1 MEVHHPLHRKRHQM
15 ILTCFDH
22 FDLYFSDLF
31 TFVDLSHVQMC
42 QIRVQMTSKSFP
54 IPHVLP
60 PPWGPGALGPCLSR
74 ISPPRW
80 VQHGGSFHLRR
91 TRCPRS
97 LTRRRVVGRTPPPCH
112 GKVSPVE
119 TNGLSAVYG
128 PFVWSPGA
136 LGRILWRTFRE
147 GFEREFRPW
156 QWAQSARNTED
167 LEGKPEPLRST
178 RPEA

>member
-1 MEVHHPLHRKRHQM
+1 M

-31 TFVDLSHVQMC
+31 TCVDLSHVQMC
-42 QIRVQMTSKSFP
+42 QICVQMTSKSFP

-80 VQHGGSFHLRR
+80 VQHLGSFHLRR

-119 TNGLSAVYG
+119 TTDSQL
-128 PFVWSPGA
+128 FMDRLFEA
-136 LGRILWRTFRE
+136 LGPWGAFYGELSGMGLNANFDHGNGPILPETLRTWKE
-147 GFEREFRPW
+147 SQNP
-156 QWAQSARNTED
+156 
-167 LEGKPEPLRST
+167 
-178 RPEA
+178 